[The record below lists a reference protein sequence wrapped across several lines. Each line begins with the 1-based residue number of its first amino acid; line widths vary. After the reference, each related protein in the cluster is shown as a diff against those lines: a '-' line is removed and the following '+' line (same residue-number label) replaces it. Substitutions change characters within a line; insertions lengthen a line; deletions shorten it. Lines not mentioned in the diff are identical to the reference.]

1 MRQKYVKKNEGRRK
15 IVLNPRTD
23 TLQLFFA
30 RFKEK
35 KNHVFKEGKYKK

>member
-1 MRQKYVKKNEGRRK
+1 MRQKYVKKNEARRK
-15 IVLNPRTD
+15 IVRNPRTD

-35 KNHVFKEGKYKK
+35 NNVFKEGKYKK